1 VSIADAVA
9 GFNRN
14 VQPLM
19 TCVKI
24 VAVNSDARPAA
35 SRLARVSW
43 DVSAF
48 LRTPRE
54 VFVPN
59 ARKGVAYS
67 ELEITT
73 SPGRALWTPR
83 DTAKLIKL
91 AAIQPSDVVLV
102 VGAGAGYEAALI
114 SQLADTVIALEET
127 AALVDAMSQRF
138 AAIGIDRAA
147 PVEGPLAKGLP
158 EQAPF
163 DVIYIA
169 GMIEVLPDSWAGQLR
184 DGGRLVAVMAQ
195 PGGMGR
201 GKVFTKAGNTVSARE
216 GFDCCPPRF
225 TAFDRKPSFSF

>member
-1 VSIADAVA
+1 MD
-9 GFNRN
+9 FD
-14 VQPLM
+14 
-19 TCVKI
+19 K
-24 VAVNSDARPAA
+24 AREIMVDSQIRPDDVTEP
-35 SRLARVSW
+35 RI
-43 DVSAF
+43 VSAF

-73 SPGRALWTPR
+73 SPGRALWIPR

-169 GMIEVLPDSWAGQLR
+169 GMIEVMPDSWAGQLR

-201 GKVFTKAGNTVSARE
+201 GNVFTKAGDTLASRE
-216 GFDCCPPRF
+216 GFDACPPRF
-225 TAFDRKPSFSF
+225 AAFDRKPTFSF

>member
-1 VSIADAVA
+1 MD
-9 GFNRN
+9 FD
-14 VQPLM
+14 
-19 TCVKI
+19 K
-24 VAVNSDARPAA
+24 AREIMVDSQIRPDDVTEP
-35 SRLARVSW
+35 RI
-43 DVSAF
+43 VSAF

-114 SQLADTVIALEET
+114 SQLADTVLALEET

-201 GKVFTKAGNTVSARE
+201 GKVFTKAGDTLAARE
-216 GFDCCPPRF
+216 GFDACPPRF
-225 TAFDRKPSFSF
+225 AAFDRKPTFSF

>member
-1 VSIADAVA
+1 MD
-9 GFNRN
+9 FD
-14 VQPLM
+14 
-19 TCVKI
+19 K
-24 VAVNSDARPAA
+24 AREIMVDSQIRPDDVTEP
-35 SRLARVSW
+35 RI
-43 DVSAF
+43 VSAF

-91 AAIQPSDVVLV
+91 AAIQPTDVVLV

-201 GKVFTKAGNTVSARE
+201 GKVFTKAGDTLAARE
-216 GFDCCPPRF
+216 GFDACPPRF
-225 TAFDRKPSFSF
+225 AAFDRKPTFSF